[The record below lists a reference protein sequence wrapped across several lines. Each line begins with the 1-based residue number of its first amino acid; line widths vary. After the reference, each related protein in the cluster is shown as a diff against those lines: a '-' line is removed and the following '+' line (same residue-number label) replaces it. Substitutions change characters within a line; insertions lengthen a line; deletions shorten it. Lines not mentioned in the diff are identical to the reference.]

1 MASDARG
8 TRVSTC
14 SCWQVRYFS
23 SSLLLCLSFLLNRT
37 GSLRDAYHFNP
48 LVLVITATHRLTFLV
63 RYKRSNSARHP
74 RPLYLMLMY
83 DTHRRPVWVSPHL
96 QLQIGTPDQK
106 LHNAKL
112 VCVWAV
118 WRCADHSPNVHIDL
132 DIQGKLPSGDP
143 WMRRACITHLGW

>member
-74 RPLYLMLMY
+74 RPLYLMLKY
-83 DTHRRPVWVSPHL
+83 DTHRRPVWVSPDL
-96 QLQIGTPDQK
+96 QLQIRTPEQNP
-106 LHNAKL
+106 HNAKL
-112 VCVWAV
+112 VQFWGL
-118 WRCADHSPNVHIDL
+118 WRCANHSPNANIDRV
-132 DIQGKLPSGDP
+132 IQGKLQSGVP
-143 WMRRACITHLGW
+143 